1 MMCPWR
7 HWPDYTNIEMKFD
20 IFCMQFASVDGTKHK
35 DSLEKKT
42 PSGKF
47 CSGDT
52 PSKLYFQ
59 YDWVT
64 KETFGTQDATNG
76 FAQYSVTVSNS
87 LL

>member
-1 MMCPWR
+1 
-7 HWPDYTNIEMKFD
+7 
-20 IFCMQFASVDGTKHK
+20 MQFASMDGTKHK
-35 DSLEKKT
+35 DSSEKKT
-42 PSGKF
+42 LSDKF

-52 PSKLYFQ
+52 PSKLCFQ

-64 KETFGTQDATNG
+64 KETLGTQDATKG

>member
-1 MMCPWR
+1 MEQN
-7 HWPDYTNIEMKFD
+7 T
-20 IFCMQFASVDGTKHK
+20 